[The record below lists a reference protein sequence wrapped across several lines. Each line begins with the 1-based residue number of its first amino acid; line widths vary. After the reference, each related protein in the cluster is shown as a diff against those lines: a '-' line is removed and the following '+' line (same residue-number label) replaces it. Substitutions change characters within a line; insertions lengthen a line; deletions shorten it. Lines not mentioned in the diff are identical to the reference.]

1 MKLSEIFTQ
10 LSYGELSQMAM
21 GNSGAGTIEDANYDR
36 LVSSIN
42 LGLAA
47 LHTRFPIRHGEFV
60 VDMQTD
66 QVNYPVHLKYCA
78 SNTSSTE
85 PVKYILDASSPYLN
99 DLMKIERV
107 LTQDGVVL
115 PLNDEADEFS
125 LSTPSLS
132 TLRVPIDIVNRLA
145 TTPSEYLTDTL
156 TVQYRA
162 AHPYLVPGVGLY
174 RAETVE
180 IDLPYQYLEALC
192 YFVASRVNNP
202 LGMTN
207 EFHSGNSY
215 AAKYELACASL
226 ERDNIRIDQVSQPN
240 RIERN
245 GWV

>member
-10 LSYGELSQMAM
+10 LSYGELSQMAI
-21 GNSGAGTIEDANYDR
+21 GGSGSGIIDDANYDK

-60 VDMQTD
+60 LDMVTD
-66 QVNYPVHLKYCA
+66 QVNYPIHLKYCA
-78 SNTSSTE
+78 SNTTSTE
-85 PVKYILDASSPYLN
+85 LVKYILDSDSPYPN

-107 LTQDGVVL
+107 LTDGGVVL
-115 PLNDEADEFS
+115 PLNDEADTYS

-132 TLRVPIDIVNRLA
+132 TLRVPIDIVNCIA
-145 TTPSEYLTDTL
+145 TTPTEYLTDTL

-162 AHPYLVPGVGLY
+162 AHPYLTPGIGMY

-202 LGMTN
+202 MGMTN

-215 AAKYELACASL
+215 AAKYEMACAAL
-226 ERDNIRIDQVSQPN
+226 ERDNIRVDQVSQPD
-240 RIERN
+240 RIGRN